1 MKKLFG
7 VTVAMVT
14 PFDSKDQVDI
24 KALSALT
31 EMLVTKGV
39 DCLYP
44 CGTTGEMLRLSAL
57 ERKNVA
63 KTVVETANRRLPVF
77 IHVGA
82 MTLNE
87 TIELAKHAVDIGA
100 DGIGVVTPQFF
111 GATERELENYFVT
124 VTNSVPDN
132 FPVYLYNIPQC
143 AANNIKP
150 ELVAK
155 VQQQCKNVIGIKYSF
170 ADNNT
175 TLSYLAVAEGFS
187 VLHGYDKLFLGLLD
201 AGCDGTVSGC
211 ACVFPEPFVNMYK
224 AYITGNY
231 REAKQWQ
238 QFCVKFSDALKSG
251 ANMAIFKSAL
261 TMRGLDGGHMR
272 LPQLDLLPEENQQL
286 KENLTQLCKEAGITF
301 LLN

>member
-14 PFDSKDQVDI
+14 PFDSNDQVDI

-31 EMLVTKGV
+31 DMLVTKGV

-63 KTVVETANRRLPVF
+63 KTVVETVNKRLPVF

-82 MTLNE
+82 MTLIE
-87 TIELAKHAVDIGA
+87 TIELAKHAVEIGA

-111 GATERELENYFVT
+111 GATDRELENYFVT
-124 VTNSVPDN
+124 VANSVPDD

-150 ELVAK
+150 ELAAK

-175 TLSYLAVAEGFS
+175 TLSYLAIADGFS

-224 AYITGNY
+224 AYIAGDHQ
-231 REAKQWQ
+231 EAKHWQ

-272 LPQLDLLPEENQQL
+272 LPQLDLLPEENQKL
-286 KENLTQLCKEAGITF
+286 KENLTQLCKNAGITF
-301 LLN
+301 SLN